1 MAAPPL
7 SFSTVRRAAPA
18 VCWNGGWEAS
28 RLSRLGS
35 REQVRDARFKRLA
48 QSIDVLAEKDE
59 SFLRHA
65 REIAALRRSAATGL
79 HAICSGFVGSV
90 NRLLSRCE
98 MVLSPSEFSP
108 DAFQED
114 GKNLFQI
121 NVQGRILQVEFEAAP
136 ELISTEDLR
145 IPYTLQGVVRAFNQE
160 LLDRSLIEEQLL
172 FYTLEKEK
180 KMWRFFDA
188 RTYRSGPF
196 DQEYLISLMEQLI

>member
-1 MAAPPL
+1 MALDPP
-7 SFSTVRRAAPA
+7 
-18 VCWNGGWEAS
+18 
-28 RLSRLGS
+28 
-35 REQVRDARFKRLA
+35 
-48 QSIDVLAEKDE
+48 
-59 SFLRHA
+59 
-65 REIAALRRSAATGL
+65 
-79 HAICSGFVGSV
+79 
-90 NRLLSRCE
+90 
-98 MVLSPSEFSP
+98 EFPP

-114 GKNLFQI
+114 AKNLFQI
-121 NVQGRILQVEFEAAP
+121 NVQGRILQVEFEASP

-172 FYTLEKEK
+172 FYTLEKDK

>member
-1 MAAPPL
+1 
-7 SFSTVRRAAPA
+7 
-18 VCWNGGWEAS
+18 
-28 RLSRLGS
+28 
-35 REQVRDARFKRLA
+35 LA

-59 SFLRHA
+59 NFLRHA
-65 REIAALRRSAATGL
+65 REIAALRRTAAAGL
-79 HAICSGFVGSV
+79 HAICSGFVKSL

-98 MVLSPSEFSP
+98 LVLDPPEFP
-108 DAFQED
+108 PVAFQEE

-121 NVQGRILQVEFEAAP
+121 NVQGRILQVEFEVSP

-145 IPYTLQGVVRAFNQE
+145 IPYTLQGAVRAFNQG

-180 KMWRFFDA
+180 KMWRFFDS
-188 RTYRSGPF
+188 RTYHSGPF

>member
-18 VCWNGGWEAS
+18 VCWNGGRETS
-28 RLSRLGS
+28 KLSRLGS

-48 QSIDVLAEKDE
+48 QSIDALAEKDQ

-65 REIAALRRSAATGL
+65 REMAALRRTAAASL
-79 HAICSGFVGSV
+79 YAICSGFVDSLNG
-90 NRLLSRCE
+90 LLSHPE
-98 MVLSPSEFSP
+98 LVLDPPEFSP

-114 GKNLFQI
+114 AKNLFQI
-121 NVQGRILQVEFEAAP
+121 NVQGRILQVEFEATP
-136 ELISTEDLR
+136 GLVSTEDLR

-160 LLDRSLIEEQLL
+160 LLDRSFIEEQLL
-172 FYTLEKEK
+172 FYTVEKEK
-180 KMWRFFDA
+180 KMWRFFDT

-196 DQEYLISLMEQLI
+196 DHEYLIWLMEQLI

>member
-1 MAAPPL
+1 
-7 SFSTVRRAAPA
+7 
-18 VCWNGGWEAS
+18 
-28 RLSRLGS
+28 
-35 REQVRDARFKRLA
+35 LA

-59 SFLRHA
+59 NFLRHA
-65 REIAALRRSAATGL
+65 REIAALRRTAAAGL
-79 HAICSGFVGSV
+79 HAICSGFVKSL

-98 MVLSPSEFSP
+98 LVLDPPEFP
-108 DAFQED
+108 PEAFQEE

-121 NVQGRILQVEFEAAP
+121 NVQGRILQVEFEVSP

-145 IPYTLQGVVRAFNQE
+145 IPYTLQGAVRAFNQG

-180 KMWRFFDA
+180 KMWRFFDS
-188 RTYRSGPF
+188 RTYHSGPF

>member
-1 MAAPPL
+1 L
-7 SFSTVRRAAPA
+7 
-18 VCWNGGWEAS
+18 AS
-28 RLSRLGS
+28 Q
-35 REQVRDARFKRLA
+35 EQVRDARFKRLA
-48 QSIDVLAEKDE
+48 ESIDVLAEKDE

-65 REIAALRRSAATGL
+65 REIAALRRTAAAGL
-79 HAICSGFVGSV
+79 HAICSGFVGSL

-98 MVLSPSEFSP
+98 VVLDPPEFSP
-108 DAFQED
+108 EAFQEN

-160 LLDRSLIEEQLL
+160 LLDRSLIEEQLI

-196 DQEYLISLMEQLI
+196 DQEYLISLMEQVI